1 MKVSNNT
8 ISNTL
13 SPCKGLNYNGKR
25 SLFSFVA
32 RILRAVRFK
41 STVLPVRVVNANER
55 GFCLAP
61 FAFCFLLFAF
71 CLFLTG
77 CNKTETAATEE
88 ATAAPAELKLTA
100 EQEKN
105 FGITLGSPEIRSVYD
120 AVVLNGV
127 VETPPQQ
134 SASISFPLTGI
145 VRSVNV
151 LSGSQVS
158 KGSTLAT
165 IESLELIQLQE
176 DYWKTVGQ
184 LTYAEQERQRQTTL
198 SQEDVGA
205 KRKLQQSESDFRVL
219 EATKQGIEAR
229 LQVVGIDPNSLKIN
243 QIIRSIALRSPIA
256 GVVKATRTN
265 IGKSVT
271 AGESLFEVVNQTGAR
286 LVLKVFEKDLNRIK
300 IGQKVELENGTATIT
315 GLSNNFEAASRTVDV
330 YAQLNG
336 MRLLAGQYVN
346 GKVVASPRQA
356 ETLPE
361 TAVVRTGETAHVFVK
376 TPQGVYQPV
385 AIKTG
390 AAQNSFVEVIFT
402 QKTTFPIVIT
412 GAQTLQAE
420 LTKGQGEEE

>member
-1 MKVSNNT
+1 M
-8 ISNTL
+8 
-13 SPCKGLNYNGKR
+13 
-25 SLFSFVA
+25 
-32 RILRAVRFK
+32 
-41 STVLPVRVVNANER
+41 
-55 GFCLAP
+55 
-61 FAFCFLLFAF
+61 
-71 CLFLTG
+71 
-77 CNKTETAATEE
+77 
-88 ATAAPAELKLTA
+88 
-100 EQEKN
+100 
-105 FGITLGSPEIRSVYD
+105 
-120 AVVLNGV
+120 
-127 VETPPQQ
+127 
-134 SASISFPLTGI
+134 
-145 VRSVNV
+145 
-151 LSGSQVS
+151 
-158 KGSTLAT
+158 
-165 IESLELIQLQE
+165 
-176 DYWKTVGQ
+176 
-184 LTYAEQERQRQTTL
+184 
-198 SQEDVGA
+198 
-205 KRKLQQSESDFRVL
+205 
-219 EATKQGIEAR
+219 
-229 LQVVGIDPNSLKIN
+229 
-243 QIIRSIALRSPIA
+243 RSPIA
-256 GVVKATRTN
+256 GVVKATRIN